1 MLLFQCKPTEVLES
15 NSLLNSTPF
24 GVCYAKVTPQ
34 QVSNYE
40 MVIVEP
46 DFYSKPEM
54 DALRATGT
62 KIIGYTTLGEID
74 SNRWYFPIMEARGFI
89 GTNQNWGS
97 SYIDLSD
104 SVNRSI
110 ILDKVIPEIV
120 VKGVD
125 GIFLDTIDAVAPY
138 TERSD
143 LEPFMVQLIQEIRK
157 RNPELIIIQNAGLFL
172 LEESSSYV
180 DAVLVESIASGYDF
194 GNEEYQIKDLTSFN
208 SRVEMLQNVS
218 IEYDL
223 PVFIIDFAR
232 SSQGVL
238 EIKSR
243 LDSLNY
249 PYFISDINLS
259 ELPED
264 SKLVSN
270 KVVAN

>member
-24 GVCYAKVTPQ
+24 GVCYAKVSPQ

-40 MVIVEP
+40 MVVVEP
-46 DFYSKPEM
+46 DFFSKQEM
-54 DALRATGT
+54 DALKATGT
-62 KIIGYTTLGEID
+62 KIISYTTLGEID
-74 SNRWYFPIMEARGFI
+74 SNRWYFPMMEARGFI

-138 TERSD
+138 TDRSD
-143 LEPFMVQLIQEIRK
+143 LEPFMIQLIQEIRK
-157 RNPELIIIQNAGLFL
+157 RYPELIIIQNAGLFL

-194 GNEEYQIKDLTSFN
+194 DNEEYLIRDLTSFN

-218 IEYDL
+218 MEYDL
-223 PVFIIDFAR
+223 PVFIIDFAS

-238 EIKSR
+238 EIRSR